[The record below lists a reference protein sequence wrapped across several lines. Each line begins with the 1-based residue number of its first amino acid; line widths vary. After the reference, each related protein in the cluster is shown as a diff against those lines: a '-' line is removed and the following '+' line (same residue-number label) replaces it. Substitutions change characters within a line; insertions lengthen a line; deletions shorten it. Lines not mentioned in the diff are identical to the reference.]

1 MRGATPAEPKKHV
14 VFMKKFVLALLAL
27 LAMAPCGHAQSR
39 NFLDQPYLETS
50 ARADTLVTPD
60 RIYLQII
67 LQESDSR
74 GRVSLEEL
82 EQRMGTRLK
91 SLGIDLEEQLTVSD
105 LSSEFRKYFLRGQE
119 IQKQKAFQ
127 LLLYDAPAAGR
138 VLAALEGI
146 GISNVT
152 LLKTAYA
159 EMDALRNTLVARA
172 VRKAR
177 RQALVMA
184 GALEQ
189 PLGKAVFISDSGF
202 SFFNK
207 MQDRGRVVMTGFADA
222 EMAPEPLPVD
232 FEKIRVEASVEVKFL
247 LE

>member
-1 MRGATPAEPKKHV
+1 
-14 VFMKKFVLALLAL
+14 MKTFILASLAL
-27 LAMAPCGHAQSR
+27 LAMTRSGQAQSK
-39 NFLDQPYLETS
+39 NFLDQPYLETA

-60 RIYLQII
+60 RIYLQIV
-67 LQESDSR
+67 LQESDSK
-74 GRVSLEEL
+74 GKVSLEAL
-82 EQRMGTRLK
+82 EQRMGSRLK

-105 LSSEFRKYFLRGQE
+105 LSSEFRKYFLRGQD

-127 LLLYDAPAAGR
+127 LLVYDAPSAGQ

-152 LLKTAYA
+152 LLKTEYA
-159 EMDALRNTLVARA
+159 EMDALRHTLVARA

-177 RQALVMA
+177 TQAGVMA
-184 GALEQ
+184 EALEQ

-202 SFFNK
+202 SFLNK
-207 MQDRGRVVMTGFADA
+207 MQERGRMVMTAFGDA
-222 EMAPEPLPVD
+222 QMAPEPLPVD